1 MKSWGSCQLVYCRHL
16 MRKVYNWQPSLFQTS
31 DQSSFIIWLTMNNSL
46 YDSLFKIYKN
56 VEIYETLN
64 YSLDDSFFEIYE
76 TLISMKYRNLW
87 KVEINETLNSLNDSL
102 FEINEMLK
110 SMKRWNQWNI
120 ELLTS
125 WQFVQNQCRP
135 DHSQSSPS
143 SPLSAEK
150 GQGLKIFKWVLLGA
164 KRSAN
169 LNTFSFALPP
179 LMIPLCCLN
188 KGCERH
194 VCIIRILLPCS
205 NFESKM

>member
-150 GQGLKIFKWVLLGA
+150 KV
-164 KRSAN
+164 
-169 LNTFSFALPP
+169 
-179 LMIPLCCLN
+179 
-188 KGCERH
+188 KG
-194 VCIIRILLPCS
+194 
-205 NFESKM
+205 